1 MRHNLQFDQFST
13 RHIRL
18 WVCWT
23 RSHLSYSVWKGEAGG
38 EVVQP
43 LSPSAVGDWGREG
56 FAHWTP
62 ERSLLQGLPSS

>member
-23 RSHLSYSVWKGEAGG
+23 RSHLSYSVWEGGGRGMVFSLFLLLQSGAGAGG
-38 EVVQP
+38 LRP
-43 LSPSAVGDWGREG
+43 LD
-56 FAHWTP
+56 P
-62 ERSLLQGLPSS
+62 ERSLLQGLLSS